1 MKENW
6 GLYNSS
12 FEHDACGIGAVVNIK
27 GQKSNKVI
35 NDALDILE
43 NLKHRGG
50 TGADEN
56 TGDGAGILF
65 QIPHSF
71 FKRICRTVNI
81 NLPKAGEYAVGV
93 LFFPRENEKRE
104 IALNIIN
111 KVLANKGYETL
122 LLREV
127 PVDYSRLGKAAL
139 ESMPKILQIILNKP
153 KSIKDSEEFERE
165 LYILRR
171 NIEKDFNL
179 EKSLNNCS
187 TYIASLSSKT
197 IVYKGMLL
205 STQVREFYYDLLDK
219 DVESSIALV
228 HSRYS
233 TNTFPSWE
241 RAHPNRMMVHNGE
254 INTLR
259 GNINKI
265 YSREGSIKSD
275 VFRDKLTEVLPIINK
290 EGSDSATFDNVLEFL
305 YMGGRDLTRS
315 ILMLIPEPWEKSKN
329 IDECKKAFYK
339 YNSTIMEPWDGP
351 ASIVFTDGDKVGAVL
366 DRNGLRPS
374 RYYITDDGFLFLSSE
389 TGAVYIDEA
398 RVIKKARL
406 EPGKILLVD
415 TVKGELIEDSEIK
428 KKYALEHPYQEWLDE
443 RLTPL
448 KDINIDNYQNK
459 FMDKGERKIYQK
471 AFGYGYEDLNTNIY
485 EMAQNMHEPM
495 AAMGIDTPLAI
506 LSLKDQ
512 PLFNYFKQLFA
523 QVTNPPIDAIREE
536 IITSTNV
543 YLGSKGNILED
554 CPESCRQIEIV
565 NPIINDKD
573 LAKIKSLDGQGY
585 NIKTLDITFNRTKE
599 NSLEISLKY
608 LCREALQ
615 LIKEGT
621 NVIILSDRLVDEA
634 NAPIPSLL
642 AVAAMNNYLI
652 KKGVRSLADII
663 IETAEAREVHHFATL
678 LGYGATA
685 VNPYL
690 VYQCINELIDD
701 GIITISYD
709 EASDNYDKAV
719 VNGITKILS
728 KMGISSIRSYQGAQ
742 IFEALGIDKSVID
755 KYFTNTT
762 SRIGGLTLNDIEK
775 EALSKH
781 DNAYN
786 KRYRQLNLG
795 LDNFGRDKLRSAGEK
810 HLYNPATIHTLQQ
823 ATKAGD
829 YKKFKEYS
837 TLINKEE
844 EGLTLRGLLDFE
856 FEVSPIPLEEV
867 EPVEAIVKRF
877 KTGAMSYGSIS
888 KETHE
893 ALAIAM
899 NRIGGKSNTGEG
911 GEDRERWIPLA
922 NGDSK
927 RSKIKQIASGRFGV
941 TSEYLVNADE
951 LQIKMA
957 QGAKP
962 GEGGQLPASKVY
974 PWIAKTRH
982 STTAVG
988 LISPPPHHDIYSIED
1003 LAQLIY
1009 DLKNSN
1015 IYADVSVKL
1024 VAEAG
1029 VGTVAAGVAK
1039 AGADIILVSGY
1050 DGGTGASP
1058 KTSIQHAGLPWELG
1072 LAEAHQTLVMNNLRD
1087 RVRVETDGKLMTG
1100 RDVAIAALLGAEE
1113 FGFATAP
1120 LVALGCVMMRVCNL
1134 DTCPVGIATQN
1145 EELRKRFIGK
1155 PEYVVNFMKFIA
1167 EELREYMAK
1176 LGFRTIDEMVGR
1188 VDKLKKKKN
1197 VNNWKAERVDL
1208 SLVLD
1213 KSQVNFENRVTFN
1226 IENKYNHKL
1235 DSVKDSMILLEL
1247 AKPALDNKEKV
1258 KIELDILNTDRTFGT
1273 MLGSEITRKYKGAEL
1288 EEDTIWIK
1296 CNGTAGQSFGAF
1308 IPKGLTLEVEGD
1320 GNDYVGKGLSGG
1332 KIAVYPPKNTKI
1344 VAEENIIVGNVALY
1358 GATSGKAFFNGV
1370 VGERFCVRN
1379 SGATAVVE
1387 GCGAHGCEY
1396 MTGGRAVIL
1405 GETGVNF
1412 AAGMSGGIAY
1422 VLDENES
1429 FTSKINKEM
1438 ILIEYPNT
1446 EDVKFLKDII
1456 TEHYN
1461 HTNSVKAKTI
1471 LDNFDLYLIK
1481 IKKVIPKDYKE
1492 VLELVKINEEKGFNI
1507 DEALVNAFYEKTGK
1521 VM

>member
-27 GQKSNKVI
+27 GKKSNKVI

-56 TGDGAGILF
+56 TGDGAGILI
-65 QIPHSF
+65 QIPHNF
-71 FKRICRTVNI
+71 FKRVCNEENV
-81 NLPKAGEYAVGV
+81 NLPENGEYAVGV
-93 LFFPRENEKRE
+93 LFLPNEEKKRE
-104 IALNIIN
+104 IALNIMN
-111 KVLANKGYETL
+111 KVLEEKHYETL
-122 LLREV
+122 LLRDV
-127 PVDYSRLGKAAL
+127 PIDYSGLGKAAL
-139 ESMPKILQIILNKP
+139 ESMPNIKQLILNKP
-153 KSIKDSEEFERE
+153 DEIKSSKDFEKD

-171 NIEKDFNL
+171 NIEKAFNS
-179 EKSLNNCS
+179 EKELNECS
-187 TYIASLSSKT
+187 AYIASLSSKT
-197 IVYKGMLL
+197 MVYKGMLL
-205 STQVREFYYDLLDK
+205 STQVREFYHDLLDK
-219 DVESSIALV
+219 DVESAIALV

-259 GNINKI
+259 GNVNKI
-265 YSREGSIKSD
+265 YSREGSITSE
-275 VFRDKLTEVLPIINK
+275 VFGDKLTEVLPIINK

-305 YMGGRDLTRS
+305 YMGGRDLARS

-329 IDECKKAFYK
+329 IDEDKKAFYK
-339 YNSTIMEPWDGP
+339 YNSTLMEPWDGP
-351 ASIVFTDGDKVGAVL
+351 ASIVFTDGDRVGAVL

-374 RYYITDDGFLFLSSE
+374 RYYITDDGYLYLSSE
-389 TGAVYIDEA
+389 TGAVYIDEE
-398 RVIKKARL
+398 RVIRKDRL

-415 TVKGELIEDSEIK
+415 TVKGELIEDTEVK
-428 KKYALEHPYQEWLDE
+428 KKYSLEKPYKEWLDE

-448 KDINIDNYQNK
+448 KSINIDNYEQK
-459 FMDKGERKIYQK
+459 FMDKEERTTYQK
-471 AFGYGYEDLNTNIY
+471 VFGYGYEDLKTNIY

-495 AAMGIDTPLAI
+495 AAMGIDTPLAV

-536 IITSTNV
+536 IVTSTNV
-543 YLGSKGNILED
+543 YLGSKGNILDD

-573 LAKIKSLDGQGY
+573 LAKIKSLDGHGY
-585 NIKTLDITFNRTKE
+585 NIKTLDITFDKTKE

-615 LIKEGT
+615 LIKEGA
-621 NVIILSDRLVDEA
+621 NVIILSDRFVDEA

-690 VYQCINELIDD
+690 AYQCIHELIED
-701 GIITISYD
+701 GMVTVSYD
-709 EASDNYDKAV
+709 EATNNYDKAV
-719 VNGITKILS
+719 VKGITKILS
-728 KMGISSIRSYQGAQ
+728 KMGISAIRSYQGAQ

-762 SRIGGLTLNDIEK
+762 SRIGGLTLKDIEK

-781 DNAYN
+781 EKAYN
-786 KRYRQLNLG
+786 KRYKQLNFN
-795 LDNFGRDKLRSAGEK
+795 LDNFGRDKLRSEGEK
-810 HLYNPATIHTLQQ
+810 HLYNPATIYMLQQ

-856 FEVSPIPLEEV
+856 FEENPIPLEEV
-867 EPVEAIVKRF
+867 ESVSSIVKRF

-888 KETHE
+888 KEAHE

-899 NRIGGKSNTGEG
+899 NRLGGKSNTGEG
-911 GEDRERWIPLA
+911 GEDRERWVPLA
-922 NGDSK
+922 NGDSR

-962 GEGGQLPASKVY
+962 GEGGQLPAHKVY
-974 PWIAKTRH
+974 PWIAKTRK

-1015 IYADVSVKL
+1015 IYADISVKL

-1039 AGADIILVSGY
+1039 AGADVILVSGY

-1134 DTCPVGIATQN
+1134 DTCPVGVATQN
-1145 EELRKRFIGK
+1145 EELRKRFTGK
-1155 PEYVVNFMKFIA
+1155 PEYVVNFMEFIA

-1188 VDKLKKKKN
+1188 VDKLKQKEN
-1197 VNNWKAERVDL
+1197 LNNWKAERVDL

-1213 KSQVNFENRVTFN
+1213 KSQVNAENGVKFN
-1226 IENKYNHKL
+1226 VENKYDHKL
-1235 DSVKDSMILLEL
+1235 NLVKDSTVLLEL

-1258 KIELDILNTDRTFGT
+1258 KINLDILNTDRTFGT
-1273 MLGSEITRKYKGAEL
+1273 ILGSEITRRYNEEGL

-1296 CNGTAGQSFGAF
+1296 CTGAAGQSFGAF
-1308 IPKGLTLEVEGD
+1308 IPSGLTLEVEGD

-1332 KIAVYPPKNTKI
+1332 KIVVYPPKNSKI
-1344 VAEENIIVGNVALY
+1344 AAEENIIVGNVALY

-1379 SGATAVVE
+1379 SGATAVIE

-1422 VLDENES
+1422 VLDENEKFVS
-1429 FTSKINKEM
+1429 RVNKEM
-1438 ILIEYPNT
+1438 VLIEAPNS
-1446 EDVKFLKDII
+1446 EDINFLKDII
-1456 TEHYN
+1456 TEHYKL
-1461 HTNSVKAKTI
+1461 TSSQKAKTI
-1471 LDNFDLYLIK
+1471 LDNFDLYISK

-1492 VLELVKINEEKGFNI
+1492 VLELVKINQEKGFTR

-1521 VM
+1521 RV

>member
-27 GQKSNKVI
+27 GKKSNKVI

-56 TGDGAGILF
+56 TGDGAGILI
-65 QIPHSF
+65 QIPHNF
-71 FKRICRTVNI
+71 FKRVCNEENV
-81 NLPKAGEYAVGV
+81 NLPENGEYAVGV
-93 LFFPRENEKRE
+93 LFLPNEEKKRE
-104 IALNIIN
+104 IALNIMN
-111 KVLANKGYETL
+111 KVLEEKHYETL
-122 LLREV
+122 LLRDV
-127 PVDYSRLGKAAL
+127 PIDYSGLGKAAL
-139 ESMPKILQIILNKP
+139 ESMPNIKQLILNKP
-153 KSIKDSEEFERE
+153 DEIKSSKDFEKD

-171 NIEKDFNL
+171 NIEKAFNS
-179 EKSLNNCS
+179 EKELNECS
-187 TYIASLSSKT
+187 AYIASLSSKT
-197 IVYKGMLL
+197 MVYKGMLL
-205 STQVREFYYDLLDK
+205 STQVREFYHDLLDK
-219 DVESSIALV
+219 DVESAIALV

-259 GNINKI
+259 GNVNKI
-265 YSREGSIKSD
+265 YSREGSITSE
-275 VFRDKLTEVLPIINK
+275 VFGDKLTEVLPIINK

-305 YMGGRDLTRS
+305 YMGGRDLARS

-329 IDECKKAFYK
+329 IDEDKKAFYK
-339 YNSTIMEPWDGP
+339 YNSTLMEPWDGP
-351 ASIVFTDGDKVGAVL
+351 ASIVFTDGDRVGAVL

-374 RYYITDDGFLFLSSE
+374 RYYITDDGYLYLSSE
-389 TGAVYIDEA
+389 TGAVYIDEE
-398 RVIKKARL
+398 RVIRKDRL

-415 TVKGELIEDSEIK
+415 TVKGELIEDTEVK
-428 KKYALEHPYQEWLDE
+428 KKYSLEKPYKEWLDE

-448 KDINIDNYQNK
+448 KSINIDNYEQK
-459 FMDKGERKIYQK
+459 FMDKEERTTYQK
-471 AFGYGYEDLNTNIY
+471 VFGYGYEDLKTNIY

-495 AAMGIDTPLAI
+495 AAMGIDTPLAV

-536 IITSTNV
+536 IVTSTNV
-543 YLGSKGNILED
+543 YLGSKGNILDD

-573 LAKIKSLDGQGY
+573 LAKIKSLDGHGY
-585 NIKTLDITFNRTKE
+585 NIKTLDITFDKTKE

-615 LIKEGT
+615 LIKEGA
-621 NVIILSDRLVDEA
+621 NVIILSDRFVDEA

-690 VYQCINELIDD
+690 AYQCINELIED
-701 GIITISYD
+701 GIVTISYN
-709 EASDNYDKAV
+709 EATNNYDKAV
-719 VNGITKILS
+719 VKGITKILS
-728 KMGISSIRSYQGAQ
+728 KMGISAIRSYQGAQ

-762 SRIGGLTLNDIEK
+762 SRIGGLTLKDIEK
-775 EALSKH
+775 ESLSKH
-781 DNAYN
+781 EKAYN
-786 KRYRQLNLG
+786 KRYKQLNFN

-810 HLYNPATIHTLQQ
+810 HLYNPSTIYMLQQ
-823 ATKAGD
+823 ATKVGD

-856 FEVSPIPLEEV
+856 FEENPIPLEEV
-867 EPVEAIVKRF
+867 ESVSSIVKRF

-888 KETHE
+888 KEAHE

-899 NRIGGKSNTGEG
+899 NRLGGKSNTGEG
-911 GEDRERWIPLA
+911 GEDRERWVPLA
-922 NGDSK
+922 NGDSR

-941 TSEYLVNADE
+941 TSGYLVNADE

-962 GEGGQLPASKVY
+962 GEGGQLPAHKVY
-974 PWIAKTRH
+974 PWIAKTRK

-1015 IYADVSVKL
+1015 IYADISVKL

-1039 AGADIILVSGY
+1039 AGADVILVSGY

-1134 DTCPVGIATQN
+1134 DTCPVGVATQN
-1145 EELRKRFIGK
+1145 EELRKRFTGK
-1155 PEYVVNFMKFIA
+1155 PEYVVNFMEFIA

-1188 VDKLKKKKN
+1188 VDKLKQKEN
-1197 VNNWKAERVDL
+1197 LNNWKAERVDL

-1213 KSQVNFENRVTFN
+1213 KSQVNAENGVKFN
-1226 IENKYNHKL
+1226 VENKYDHKL
-1235 DSVKDSMILLEL
+1235 NLVKDSTVLLEL

-1258 KIELDILNTDRTFGT
+1258 KINLDILNTDRTFGT
-1273 MLGSEITRKYKGAEL
+1273 ILGSEITRRYNEEGL

-1296 CNGTAGQSFGAF
+1296 CTGAAGQSFGAF
-1308 IPKGLTLEVEGD
+1308 IPSGLTLEVEGD
-1320 GNDYVGKGLSGG
+1320 GNDYIGKGLSGG
-1332 KIAVYPPKNTKI
+1332 KIVVYPPKNSKI
-1344 VAEENIIVGNVALY
+1344 AAEENIIVGNVALY

-1379 SGATAVVE
+1379 SGATAVIE

-1422 VLDENES
+1422 VLDENEKFVS
-1429 FTSKINKEM
+1429 RVNKEM
-1438 ILIEYPNT
+1438 VLIEAPNS
-1446 EDVKFLKDII
+1446 EDVNFLKDII
-1456 TEHYN
+1456 TEHYKL
-1461 HTNSVKAKTI
+1461 TSSQKAKTI
-1471 LDNFDLYLIK
+1471 LDNFDLYISK

-1492 VLELVKINEEKGFNI
+1492 VLELVKINQEKGFTR

-1521 VM
+1521 RV

>member
-1 MKENW
+1 
-6 GLYNSS
+6 
-12 FEHDACGIGAVVNIK
+12 
-27 GQKSNKVI
+27 
-35 NDALDILE
+35 
-43 NLKHRGG
+43 
-50 TGADEN
+50 
-56 TGDGAGILF
+56 
-65 QIPHSF
+65 
-71 FKRICRTVNI
+71 
-81 NLPKAGEYAVGV
+81 
-93 LFFPRENEKRE
+93 
-104 IALNIIN
+104 
-111 KVLANKGYETL
+111 
-122 LLREV
+122 
-127 PVDYSRLGKAAL
+127 
-139 ESMPKILQIILNKP
+139 
-153 KSIKDSEEFERE
+153 
-165 LYILRR
+165 
-171 NIEKDFNL
+171 
-179 EKSLNNCS
+179 
-187 TYIASLSSKT
+187 
-197 IVYKGMLL
+197 
-205 STQVREFYYDLLDK
+205 
-219 DVESSIALV
+219 
-228 HSRYS
+228 
-233 TNTFPSWE
+233 
-241 RAHPNRMMVHNGE
+241 MMVHNGE

-259 GNINKI
+259 GNVNKI
-265 YSREGSIKSD
+265 YSREGSITSE
-275 VFRDKLTEVLPIINK
+275 VFGDKLPEVLPIINK

-305 YMGGRDLTRS
+305 YMGGRDLARS

-329 IDECKKAFYK
+329 IDEDKKAFYK
-339 YNSTIMEPWDGP
+339 YNSTLMEPWDGP
-351 ASIVFTDGDKVGAVL
+351 ASIVFTDGDRVGAVL

-374 RYYITDDGFLFLSSE
+374 RYYITDDGYLYLSSE
-389 TGAVYIDEA
+389 TGAVYIDEE
-398 RVIKKARL
+398 RVVRKDRL

-415 TVKGELIEDSEIK
+415 TIKGKLIEDTEVK
-428 KKYALEHPYQEWLDE
+428 KKYSLEKPYKEWLEE
-443 RLTPL
+443 RLIPL
-448 KDINIDNYQNK
+448 KNINIDNYEPK
-459 FMDKGERKIYQK
+459 FMGREEITTYQK
-471 AFGYGYEDLNTNIY
+471 VFGYGYEDLKTNIY
-485 EMAQNMHEPM
+485 EMAQNIHEPM
-495 AAMGIDTPLAI
+495 AAMGIDTPLAV

-536 IITSTNV
+536 VVTSTNV
-543 YLGSKGNILED
+543 YLGSKGNILDD

-573 LAKIKSLDGQGY
+573 LAKIKSLDGY
-585 NIKTLDITFNRTKE
+585 NIKTLDITFDKTKE

-615 LIKEGT
+615 LINEGA
-621 NVIILSDRLVDEA
+621 NVIILSDRFVDES

-690 VYQCINELIDD
+690 AYQCIHELIEDE
-701 GIITISYD
+701 IITISYE
-709 EASDNYDKAV
+709 EAINNYDTAV
-719 VNGITKILS
+719 VKGITKILS
-728 KMGISSIRSYQGAQ
+728 KMGISAIRSYQGAQ

-762 SRIGGLTLNDIEK
+762 SRIGGLTLKDIEK
-775 EALSKH
+775 EVLSKH
-781 DNAYN
+781 EKAYN
-786 KRYRQLNLG
+786 KRYKQLNFH
-795 LDNFGRDKLRSAGEK
+795 LDNFGRDKLRSDGEK
-810 HLYNPATIHTLQQ
+810 HLYNPATIHMLQQ
-823 ATKAGD
+823 ATKTGD
-829 YKKFKEYS
+829 YNRFKEYS

-856 FEVSPIPLEEV
+856 FEKNPIPLEEV
-867 EPVEAIVKRF
+867 EPVSSIVKRF

-888 KETHE
+888 KEAHE

-899 NRIGGKSNTGEG
+899 NRLGGKSNTGEG

-1015 IYADVSVKL
+1015 IYADISVKL

-1039 AGADIILVSGY
+1039 AGADVILVSGY

-1120 LVALGCVMMRVCNL
+1120 LVTLGCVMMRVCNL

-1145 EELRKRFIGK
+1145 EELRKRFTGK

-1176 LGFRTIDEMVGR
+1176 LGFRTIDEMIGR
-1188 VDKLKKKKN
+1188 VDKLKKKEN
-1197 VNNWKAERVDL
+1197 IDNWKAKRVDL

-1213 KSQVNFENRVTFN
+1213 KSQVDSENGIRFN
-1226 IENKYNHKL
+1226 LDNKYNHKL
-1235 DSVKDSMILLEL
+1235 DSVKDSVILLDL

-1258 KIELDILNTDRTFGT
+1258 KIELDILNTDRAFGT
-1273 MLGSEITRKYKGAEL
+1273 ILGSEITRRHKAEGL
-1288 EEDTIWIK
+1288 PEDTVWIK
-1296 CNGTAGQSFGAF
+1296 CTGAAGQSFGAF

-1332 KIAVYPPKNTKI
+1332 KIVVYPPKNSKI
-1344 VAEENIIVGNVALY
+1344 VADENIIVGNVALY

-1379 SGATAVVE
+1379 SGATAVIE

-1422 VLDENES
+1422 VLDENNR
-1429 FTSKINKEM
+1429 FVSKVNKEM
-1438 ILIEYPNT
+1438 VLIEESND
-1446 EDVKFLKDII
+1446 EDVNFLKEII
-1456 TEHYN
+1456 TEHHN
-1461 HTNSVKAKTI
+1461 LTNSVKAKTI
-1471 LDNFDLYLIK
+1471 LDNFDLYITK

-1492 VLELVKINEEKGFNI
+1492 VLELVKINEEKGFTR

-1521 VM
+1521 GM

>member
-27 GQKSNKVI
+27 GKKSNKVI

-56 TGDGAGILF
+56 TGDGAGILI
-65 QIPHSF
+65 QIPHNF
-71 FKRICRTVNI
+71 FKRVCNEENV
-81 NLPKAGEYAVGV
+81 NLPENGEYAVGV
-93 LFFPRENEKRE
+93 LFLPNEEKKRE
-104 IALNIIN
+104 IALNIMN
-111 KVLANKGYETL
+111 KVLEEKHYETL
-122 LLREV
+122 LLRDV
-127 PVDYSRLGKAAL
+127 PIDYSGLGKAAL
-139 ESMPKILQIILNKP
+139 ESMPNIKQLILNKP
-153 KSIKDSEEFERE
+153 DEIKSSKDFEKD

-171 NIEKDFNL
+171 NIEKAFNS
-179 EKSLNNCS
+179 EKELNECS
-187 TYIASLSSKT
+187 AYIASLSSKT
-197 IVYKGMLL
+197 MVYKGMLL
-205 STQVREFYYDLLDK
+205 STQVREFYHDLLDK
-219 DVESSIALV
+219 DVESAIALV

-259 GNINKI
+259 GNVNKI
-265 YSREGSIKSD
+265 YSREGSITSE
-275 VFRDKLTEVLPIINK
+275 VFGDKLTEVLPIINK

-305 YMGGRDLTRS
+305 YMGGRDLARS

-329 IDECKKAFYK
+329 IDEDKKAFYK
-339 YNSTIMEPWDGP
+339 YNSTLMEPWDGP
-351 ASIVFTDGDKVGAVL
+351 ASIVFTDGDRVGAVL

-374 RYYITDDGFLFLSSE
+374 RYYITDDGYLYLSSE
-389 TGAVYIDEA
+389 TGAVYIDEE
-398 RVIKKARL
+398 RVIRKDRL

-415 TVKGELIEDSEIK
+415 TVKGELIEDTEVK
-428 KKYALEHPYQEWLDE
+428 KKYSLEKPYKEWLDE

-448 KDINIDNYQNK
+448 KSINIDNYEQK
-459 FMDKGERKIYQK
+459 FMDKEERTTYQK
-471 AFGYGYEDLNTNIY
+471 VFGYGYEDLKTNIY

-495 AAMGIDTPLAI
+495 AAMGIDTPLAV

-536 IITSTNV
+536 IVTSTNV
-543 YLGSKGNILED
+543 YLGSKGNILDD

-573 LAKIKSLDGQGY
+573 LAKIKSLDGHGY
-585 NIKTLDITFNRTKE
+585 NIKTLDITFDKTKE

-615 LIKEGT
+615 LIKEGA
-621 NVIILSDRLVDEA
+621 NVIILSDRFVDEA

-690 VYQCINELIDD
+690 AYQCIHELIED
-701 GIITISYD
+701 GMVTVSYD
-709 EASDNYDKAV
+709 EATNNYDKAV
-719 VNGITKILS
+719 VKGITKILS
-728 KMGISSIRSYQGAQ
+728 KMGISAIRSYQGAQ

-762 SRIGGLTLNDIEK
+762 SRIGGLTLKDIEK

-781 DNAYN
+781 EKAYN
-786 KRYRQLNLG
+786 KRYKQLNFN
-795 LDNFGRDKLRSAGEK
+795 LDNFGRDKLRSEGEK
-810 HLYNPATIHTLQQ
+810 HLYNPATIYMLQQ

-856 FEVSPIPLEEV
+856 FEENPIPLEEV
-867 EPVEAIVKRF
+867 ESVSSIVKRF

-888 KETHE
+888 KEAHE

-899 NRIGGKSNTGEG
+899 NRLGGKSNTGEG
-911 GEDRERWIPLA
+911 GEDRERWVPLA
-922 NGDSK
+922 NGDSR

-962 GEGGQLPASKVY
+962 GEGGQLPAHKVY
-974 PWIAKTRH
+974 PWIAKTRK

-1015 IYADVSVKL
+1015 IYADISVKL

-1039 AGADIILVSGY
+1039 AGADVILVSGY

-1134 DTCPVGIATQN
+1134 DTCPVGVATQN
-1145 EELRKRFIGK
+1145 EELRKRFTGK
-1155 PEYVVNFMKFIA
+1155 PEYVVNFMEFIA

-1188 VDKLKKKKN
+1188 VDKLKQKEN
-1197 VNNWKAERVDL
+1197 LNNWKAERVDL

-1213 KSQVNFENRVTFN
+1213 KSQVNAENGVKFKV
-1226 IENKYNHKL
+1226 ENKYDHKL
-1235 DSVKDSMILLEL
+1235 NLVKDSTVLLEL

-1258 KIELDILNTDRTFGT
+1258 KINLDILNTDRTFGT
-1273 MLGSEITRKYKGAEL
+1273 ILGSEITRRYNEEGL

-1296 CNGTAGQSFGAF
+1296 CTGAAGQSFGAF
-1308 IPKGLTLEVEGD
+1308 IPNGLTLEVEGD

-1332 KIAVYPPKNTKI
+1332 KIVVYPPKNSKI

-1379 SGATAVVE
+1379 SGATAVIE

-1422 VLDENES
+1422 VLDENEKFVS
-1429 FTSKINKEM
+1429 RVNKEM
-1438 ILIEYPNT
+1438 VLIEAPNS
-1446 EDVKFLKDII
+1446 EDVNFLKDII
-1456 TEHYN
+1456 TEHYKL
-1461 HTNSVKAKTI
+1461 TSSQKAKTI
-1471 LDNFDLYLIK
+1471 LDNFDLYISK

-1492 VLELVKINEEKGFNI
+1492 VLELVKINQEKGFTR

-1521 VM
+1521 RV

>member
-1 MKENW
+1 MKEKW
-6 GLYNSS
+6 GLYNGS

-27 GQKSNKVI
+27 GKRSNKVI

-56 TGDGAGILF
+56 TGDGAGILI
-65 QIPHSF
+65 QIPHNF
-71 FKRICRTVNI
+71 FNKVCKESNVS
-81 NLPKAGEYAVGV
+81 LPRSGEYAIGV
-93 LFFPRENEKRE
+93 LFLPTEEKKKE
-104 IALNIIN
+104 LALNIMN
-111 KVLANKGYETL
+111 KVLIQKGYNTL
-122 LLREV
+122 LLRDV
-127 PVDYSRLGKAAL
+127 PVDYSGLGKAAL
-139 ESMPKILQIILNKP
+139 ESMPNIIQIILDKP
-153 KSIKDSEEFERE
+153 NNIKDTREFERE

-171 NIEKDFNL
+171 NIEKAFNL
-179 EKSLNNCS
+179 EESLNNCT

-205 STQVREFYYDLLDK
+205 STQVREFYPDLLDK
-219 DVESSIALV
+219 DVESAIALV

-259 GNINKI
+259 GNVNKI
-265 YSREGSIKSD
+265 YSREGSITSE
-275 VFRDKLTEVLPIINK
+275 VFGDKLPEVLPIINK

-305 YMGGRDLTRS
+305 YMGGRDLARS

-329 IDECKKAFYK
+329 IDEDKKAFYK
-339 YNSTIMEPWDGP
+339 YNSTLMEPWDGP
-351 ASIVFTDGDKVGAVL
+351 ASIVFTDGDRVGAVL

-374 RYYITDDGFLFLSSE
+374 RYYITDDGYLYLSSE
-389 TGAVYIDEA
+389 TGAVYIDEE
-398 RVIKKARL
+398 RVVRKDRL

-415 TVKGELIEDSEIK
+415 TIKGKLIEDTEVK
-428 KKYALEHPYQEWLDE
+428 KKYSLEKPYKEWLEE
-443 RLTPL
+443 RLIPL
-448 KDINIDNYQNK
+448 KNINIDNYEPK
-459 FMDKGERKIYQK
+459 FMGREEITTYQK
-471 AFGYGYEDLNTNIY
+471 VFGYGYEDLKTNIY
-485 EMAQNMHEPM
+485 EMAQNIHEPM
-495 AAMGIDTPLAI
+495 AAMGIDTPLAV

-536 IITSTNV
+536 VVTSTNV
-543 YLGSKGNILED
+543 YLGSKGNILDD

-573 LAKIKSLDGQGY
+573 LAKIKSLDGHGY
-585 NIKTLDITFNRTKE
+585 NIKTLDITFDKTKE

-615 LIKEGT
+615 LINEGA
-621 NVIILSDRLVDEA
+621 NVIILSDRFVDES

-690 VYQCINELIDD
+690 AYQCIHELVEE
-701 GIITISYD
+701 GMVTVPYD
-709 EASDNYDKAV
+709 EATNNYDKAV

-728 KMGISSIRSYQGAQ
+728 KMGISAIRSYQGAQ
-742 IFEALGIDKSVID
+742 IFEALGIDRSVID

-762 SRIGGLTLNDIEK
+762 SRIGGLTLKDIEK

-781 DNAYN
+781 EKAYN
-786 KRYRQLNLG
+786 KRYKQLNFD

-810 HLYNPATIHTLQQ
+810 HLYNPATIHMLQQ
-823 ATKAGD
+823 ATKSGD
-829 YKKFKEYS
+829 YNKFKEYS

-844 EGLTLRGLLDFE
+844 EGLTLRGLLDFD
-856 FEVSPIPLEEV
+856 FESNPIPLEEV
-867 EPVEAIVKRF
+867 ESVDSIVKRF

-888 KETHE
+888 KEVHE

-899 NRIGGKSNTGEG
+899 NRLGGKSNTGEG

-962 GEGGQLPASKVY
+962 GEGGQLPAHKVY

-1039 AGADIILVSGY
+1039 AGADVILVSGY

-1072 LAEAHQTLVMNNLRD
+1072 LAETHQTLVINNLRN
-1087 RVRVETDGKLMTG
+1087 RVKVETDGKLMTG

-1120 LVALGCVMMRVCNL
+1120 LVTLGCVMMRVCNL
-1134 DTCPVGIATQN
+1134 DTCPVGVATQN
-1145 EELRKRFIGK
+1145 EELRKRFTGK

-1176 LGFRTIDEMVGR
+1176 LGFRKIDEMVGR
-1188 VDKLKKKKN
+1188 VDKLKKKEN
-1197 VNNWKAERVDL
+1197 LNNWKAERVDL

-1213 KSQVNFENRVTFN
+1213 KSQVYAENGVKFN

-1235 DSVKDSMILLEL
+1235 DTVKDSTVLLEL

-1273 MLGSEITRKYKGAEL
+1273 ILGSEITRRYKEEGL
-1288 EEDTIWIK
+1288 EEDTVWVK
-1296 CNGTAGQSFGAF
+1296 CTGAAGQSFGAF
-1308 IPKGLTLEVEGD
+1308 IPSGLTLEVEGD

-1332 KIAVYPPKNTKI
+1332 KIVVYPPKNSKI
-1344 VAEENIIVGNVALY
+1344 VADKNIIVGNVALY
-1358 GATSGKAFFNGV
+1358 GATSGKAFFNGI

-1379 SGATAVVE
+1379 SGATAVIE

-1396 MTGGRAVIL
+1396 MTGGKAVIL
-1405 GETGVNF
+1405 GEIGVNF

-1422 VLDENES
+1422 VLDENKQFVS
-1429 FTSKINKEM
+1429 RVNKEM
-1438 ILIEYPNT
+1438 VLIEEPNK
-1446 EDVKFLKDII
+1446 EDVKFLRDII
-1456 TEHYN
+1456 AEHYN
-1461 HTNSVKAKTI
+1461 LTNSQKAKII
-1471 LDNFDLYLIK
+1471 LDDFDLYVTK

-1492 VLELVKINEEKGFNI
+1492 VLELVKINEDKGLTK
-1507 DEALVNAFYEKTGK
+1507 EQALVNAFYEKAGK
-1521 VM
+1521 GI